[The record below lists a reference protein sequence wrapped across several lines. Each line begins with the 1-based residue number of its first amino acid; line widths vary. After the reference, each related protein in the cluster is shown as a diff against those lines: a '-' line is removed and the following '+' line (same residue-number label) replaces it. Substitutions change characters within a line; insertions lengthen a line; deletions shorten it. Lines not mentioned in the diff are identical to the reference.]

1 MPETH
6 SKSSAYFWTSLEKFG
21 SQGVQFIIGII
32 LARILS
38 PRDYGVVGILLVFT
52 AVAQILIDSGFTK
65 ALIQKNDKSKKDI
78 STVFTFNLVIAL
90 IIYAIL
96 WFCAPSISTFYE
108 EPSLIP
114 LLRVLSLVLISNALF
129 AIPNTLLS
137 IDLNFKTIA
146 KINASAIVLS
156 GLFAVYLAYN
166 GFGVWSLV
174 LQYLSRSVLLLIFF
188 TISNRYKYQLSFS
201 KESFNSLF
209 KFGSNLMISNLLNV
223 VVGKFSSLFI
233 AKVVSTTDLGFYT
246 RGMQFPDVAIGTLG
260 AVLDTVLLPSL
271 AKNKD
276 KASLKSEFERVIVLL
291 HLITLPIT
299 IILAVLAEPIV
310 LLLLTDKWLAVVPIL
325 QIYCV
330 SRYFNN
336 LISINVNILY
346 VLNKT
351 NLVLRQHYIKIAI
364 RVILII
370 IALPFGIVYIAVA
383 EAVTSIMHFIINAY
397 YPGKFLNSGIKKQ
410 LEGLY
415 LYMIISVLLFFGLTY
430 LNSYIESL
438 YLKIIV
444 ATIIG
449 TVSFYF
455 LSFLFKRND
464 FMYLKKFIT
473 NRLGSKFNS

>member
-1 MPETH
+1 MAQTH

-21 SQGVQFIIGII
+21 SQAVQFVIGII

-65 ALIQKNDKSKKDI
+65 ALIQKNDKSKKDV
-78 STVFTFNLVIAL
+78 STVFTFNL
-90 IIYAIL
+90 IISITIYTIL
-96 WFCAPSISTFYE
+96 WFSAPVISEFYDE
-108 EPSLIP
+108 ASLVP

-146 KINASAIVLS
+146 KINASAILLS
-156 GLFAVYLAYN
+156 GLFAVFLAYN
-166 GFGVWSLV
+166 DFGVWSLV

-188 TISNRYKYQLSFS
+188 TISNSYKYKIYFS
-201 KESFNSLF
+201 KDSFNQLF

-233 AKVVSTTDLGFYT
+233 AKVVSTTDLGYYT

-260 AVLDTVLLPSL
+260 AILDTVLLPSL

-276 KASLKSEFERVIVLL
+276 KTSLKSEFERVIVLL

-310 LLLLTDKWLAVVPIL
+310 LLLLTKKWIAVVPIL

-336 LISINVNILY
+336 LISINVNIMY

-351 NLVLRQHYIKIAI
+351 NLVLRQHYIKIAL

-370 IALPFGIVYIAVA
+370 IALPFGIVYIAAA
-383 EAVTSIMHFIINAY
+383 EAITSIMHYLINAY

-410 LEGLY
+410 LIGLY
-415 LYMIISVLLFFGLTY
+415 PYLIISLILFITLTY
-430 LNSYIESL
+430 LNTYITSL
-438 YLKIIV
+438 YIKIILTTFLGTALFYSLTFLV
-444 ATIIG
+444 RRKDFNYFKGFIINKLG
-449 TVSFYF
+449 
-455 LSFLFKRND
+455 LKFK
-464 FMYLKKFIT
+464 
-473 NRLGSKFNS
+473 S